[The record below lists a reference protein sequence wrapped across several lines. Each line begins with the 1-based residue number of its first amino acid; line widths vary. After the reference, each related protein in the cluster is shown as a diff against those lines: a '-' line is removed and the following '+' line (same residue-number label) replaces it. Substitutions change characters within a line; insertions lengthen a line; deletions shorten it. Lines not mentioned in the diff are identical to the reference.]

1 MTGHN
6 VTTRLIL
13 ATLLAAFFATGCF
26 TTQLAVPYGESVTL
40 LPENAPASYHKEWKN
55 WYALWGMYPIADTQ
69 PEVIIRDEKLRQVRV
84 RTQDKIED
92 TIIAFFLGPFSILP
106 QSVAIDGNR

>member
-1 MTGHN
+1 MMMQNATL
-6 VTTRLIL
+6 RLIF
-13 ATLLAAFFATGCF
+13 ATLVAALFATGCF
-26 TTQLAVPYGESVTL
+26 TTQLAVPYGQSATL
-40 LPENAPASYHKEWKN
+40 LPEGAPASYHKEWKN

-92 TIIAFFLGPFSILP
+92 SIIAFFLGPFSILP
-106 QSVAIDGNR
+106 QSVALDGNR